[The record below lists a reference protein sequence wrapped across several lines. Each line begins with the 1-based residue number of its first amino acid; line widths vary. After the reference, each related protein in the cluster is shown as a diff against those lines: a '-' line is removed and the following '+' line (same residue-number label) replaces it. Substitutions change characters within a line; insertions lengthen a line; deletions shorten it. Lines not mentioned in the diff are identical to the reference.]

1 MNTLIYTLNGAIE
14 WFCARFPADHFF
26 SFRFNVIELVAIIM
40 VALVC
45 GAVGSLVVGNRMAFF
60 SDALAHCAFAGMGL
74 ALLIAL
80 FSDFVAAHFQD
91 SVLLIMMG
99 FGVAVGL
106 GIAWVQER
114 TSLATDTVIGVFF
127 AGAIGFGAMFM
138 KAVSGRR
145 RFINPETFLFG
156 ASLTIEI
163 DQLVY
168 LFVLLIVTVIFLVF
182 IYNPLLFTTFNASLA
197 RSRRVRIRVC
207 NYLFIAFLGVIINM
221 CLHIVGV
228 LLINALLVVP
238 AATAANVSRNMR
250 QMFWWSIG
258 LCLLVGVL
266 GKWLSWDVPIKD
278 PTSLIPIHFGT
289 GGTIVVLSV
298 MLFFLSMVLGPWWR
312 NRRAGAEASLN
323 P

>member
-1 MNTLIYTLNGAIE
+1 MNTLVDTLDRNVA
-14 WFCARFPADHFF
+14 WFCALFPEDSFF
-26 SFRFNVIELVAIIM
+26 FYRFNVIELLAIIL

-91 SVLLIMMG
+91 SVLLIMIG

-106 GIAWVQER
+106 GIAWVQEE

-138 KAVSGRR
+138 KAVGGRR
-145 RFINPETFLFG
+145 RFVSPESFLFG
-156 ASLTIEI
+156 ASLTTEL

-168 LFVLLIVTVIFLVF
+168 LFVLLVVTAIFLVF
-182 IYNPLLFTTFNASLA
+182 VYNPLLFTTFNASLA
-197 RSRRVRIRVC
+197 RSRRVRIRLC
-207 NYLFIAFLGVIINM
+207 NYLFIAFLGVIVNM

-228 LLINALLVVP
+228 LLINALLIVP
-238 AATAANVSRNMR
+238 AATAANISRNMR
-250 QMFWWSIG
+250 QMFWWSIA
-258 LCLLVGVL
+258 LCLVVGVM

-278 PTSLIPIHFGT
+278 PTGPTPLHFGT

-298 MLFFLSMVLGPWWR
+298 VLFFLSMAVGPLWR
-312 NRRAGAEASLN
+312 NRHVAA
-323 P
+323 